1 MAETQT
7 DKDLE
12 TLLDGKELSAELTE
26 LKDVLVKYAQSRKV
40 NNVKERVSLIYV
52 VSAVLNWNEEEF
64 YQVVNRMNRIIVKS
78 NLGFDINQIISQIQL
93 MNKKKRSIKL
103 RR

>member
-12 TLLDGKELSAELTE
+12 SLLDGKELSAELTE

-93 MNKKKRSIKL
+93 MNKKNGPL
-103 RR
+103 N

>member
-93 MNKKKRSIKL
+93 MNKKMVH
-103 RR
+103 

>member
-12 TLLDGKELSAELTE
+12 TLLDEKELSAELTE

-52 VSAVLNWNEEEF
+52 VSAILNWNEEEF
-64 YQVVNRMNRIIVKS
+64 YQVVNRMNRIIVQS
-78 NLGFDINQIISQIQL
+78 NLGLDINQIISKIQL
-93 MNKKKRSIKL
+93 INKKSGPL
-103 RR
+103 N

>member
-52 VSAVLNWNEEEF
+52 VSAILNWNEEEF
-64 YQVVNRMNRIIVKS
+64 YQVVNRMNRIIVQS
-78 NLGFDINQIISQIQL
+78 NLGVDINQIISQIQM
-93 MNKKKRSIKL
+93 MNKKNGPL
-103 RR
+103 N

>member
-12 TLLDGKELSAELTE
+12 KLLDGKELSAELTE

-52 VSAVLNWNEEEF
+52 ISAILNWNEEEF
-64 YQVVNRMNRIIVKS
+64 YQVVNRINRIIVKS

-93 MNKKKRSIKL
+93 MNKKNGPL
-103 RR
+103 N

>member
-52 VSAVLNWNEEEF
+52 VSAILNWNEEEF
-64 YQVVNRMNRIIVKS
+64 YQVVNRMNRIIVQS
-78 NLGFDINQIISQIQL
+78 NLGLDINQIISKIQL
-93 MNKKKRSIKL
+93 MNKKSGRL
-103 RR
+103 N

>member
-93 MNKKKRSIKL
+93 MNKKNGPL
-103 RR
+103 N

>member
-12 TLLDGKELSAELTE
+12 KLLDGKELSAELTE

-52 VSAVLNWNEEEF
+52 ISAILNWNEEEF
-64 YQVVNRMNRIIVKS
+64 YQVVNRINRIIVKS

-93 MNKKKRSIKL
+93 MNKKMVH
-103 RR
+103 